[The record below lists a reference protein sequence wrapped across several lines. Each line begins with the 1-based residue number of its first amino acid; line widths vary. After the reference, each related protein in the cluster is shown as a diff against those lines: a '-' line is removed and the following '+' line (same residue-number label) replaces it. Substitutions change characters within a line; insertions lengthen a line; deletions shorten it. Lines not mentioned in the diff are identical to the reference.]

1 MINTVTSTPAV
12 FAPMQSTTEQ
22 AACQLI
28 PKEYVR
34 VARKLYQEKIEQE
47 RLAKQS
53 IWQKI
58 FGN

>member
-1 MINTVTSTPAV
+1 MINTVSTPAV
-12 FAPMQSTTEQ
+12 FAPTQSSSDQ
-22 AACQLI
+22 ATCQLI

-47 RLAKQS
+47 RIAKQS